1 MSKQP
6 KTPITQF
13 QKCIDAEQYVT
24 WATNDVLKWTSDE
37 RVRDALKRAQY
48 LLAEV
53 RHAAMTLEDPATDVH
68 AENEA
73 LYRLDNAIRNCE

>member
-1 MSKQP
+1 MSKA

-48 LLAEV
+48 LLGEV
-53 RHAAMTLEDPATDVH
+53 RQATYFLTDPECTEHLKKDAT
-68 AENEA
+68 E
-73 LYRLDNAIRNCE
+73 RLVQAIINCE